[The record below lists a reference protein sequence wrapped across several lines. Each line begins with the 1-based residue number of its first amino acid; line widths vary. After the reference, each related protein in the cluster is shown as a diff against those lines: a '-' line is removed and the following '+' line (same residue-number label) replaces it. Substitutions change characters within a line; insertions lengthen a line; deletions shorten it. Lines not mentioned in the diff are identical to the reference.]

1 MFKWANSVNNFASV
15 PLRSTVTCSLI
26 IKSNFFLNSSNFE
39 VTNHYNVLVVT
50 LRKDKINIF
59 FRSQFLF
66 AMIMWFLPWSCDFCH
81 DHVTK
86 ATLLFI
92 TISANFWNF
101 FLSRK
106 VLVFSTWN
114 VISDFRILFRPMWD
128 MQVWLESK
136 RIVSQRLLNQW
147 LIKKQPI
154 VELSLGRWVWMR
166 HKALCVQNK
175 NKNNWASRTTLWS
188 RFKQKYWRI
197 RRWQYG
203 TTKQRMSIL
212 RLCMHCNIYL
222 I

>member
-15 PLRSTVTCSLI
+15 PLRSTVTMFFNYQ
-26 IKSNFFLNSSNFE
+26 KQFFLNSSNFE

-59 FRSQFLF
+59 FRSQFRF
-66 AMIMWFLPWSCDFCH
+66 AMIMWFLPWSCD
-81 DHVTK
+81 K
-86 ATLLFI
+86 GNFI
-92 TISANFWNF
+92 IYHYICKFLNF

-114 VISDFRILFRPMWD
+114 VISDFRILFRPMWA
-128 MQVWLESK
+128 MQVWLEGK
-136 RIVSQRLLNQW
+136 RIVSQRLMNQW

-188 RFKQKYWRI
+188 WFKQQYWRI

>member
-1 MFKWANSVNNFASV
+1 MFKWANSVNNFVSV

-39 VTNHYNVLVVT
+39 VTKHHNFLVVP
-50 LRKDKINIF
+50 LRKDKIF
-59 FRSQFLF
+59 FF
-66 AMIMWFLPWSCDFCH
+66 AHNFFLPWSCDFCH
-81 DHVTK
+81 DHVIK

-114 VISDFRILFRPMWD
+114 VISDFRILFRP
-128 MQVWLESK
+128 EIN
-136 RIVSQRLLNQW
+136 RIVSQRLMNQW

-154 VELSLGRWVWMR
+154 VELNLGRWVWMR
-166 HKALCVQNK
+166 HKALYVQNK

-188 RFKQKYWRI
+188 RFKQQYWRI

-212 RLCMHCNIYL
+212 SLYMHCNICL